1 MSGRRAETIEWANRL
16 QITTVV
22 RWLPDANLILTYRV
36 SASDLEGDCPD
47 ALVECCDSLTWRRDH
62 HITARN
68 VASNISTS
76 GFSLETLPTNIKK
89 GSCRVVGHVFRL
101 ILIQSPAYTS
111 PWSSSDYPHL
121 SILPQNFTLNIEY
134 VLDDLEITSKLQK
147 LFVKSPET

>member
-62 HITARN
+62 PTTARN
-68 VASNISTS
+68 VASNSSTS
-76 GFSLETLPTNIKK
+76 GFSLETLSTNHKQ

-101 ILIQSPAYTS
+101 ILIQPPTFTS

-121 SILPQNFTLNIEY
+121 PYTTSEFYLKDR
-134 VLDDLEITSKLQK
+134 VLDDLEITGKLQK
-147 LFVKSPET
+147 LLVKSPET